1 MDKVEKLVEKTAKES
16 SEKLKGGFIGHVF
29 NFDEETKNQI
39 FNLVQY
45 SLLSIVP
52 VVLLNKTIQKFIP
65 EADDTKS
72 NVELLAEI
80 VGQTVI
86 LFVGMFFIHRLVTY
100 VPTYSKVCYE
110 SFSLVSIVLSF
121 LVIILSLQ
129 SRLGEKVNIIVERIA
144 GSVGGNNNDG
154 KQQQQQQQQANVK
167 VTQPISGANG
177 GGAPQHQPSQADQLG
192 VATSMMPSNNMAGSE
207 QSPDFNSMHEGG
219 DTMMGGMME
228 PMAANGALGGNW

>member
-45 SLLSIVP
+45 SLLSIIP

-121 LVIILSLQ
+121 LVIILSLPLC
-129 SRLGEKVNIIVERIA
+129 SIIKPDPTPTILLFFLLPIKTTLLEKLLKISPAPLYLG
-144 GSVGGNNNDG
+144 
-154 KQQQQQQQQANVK
+154 
-167 VTQPISGANG
+167 
-177 GGAPQHQPSQADQLG
+177 
-192 VATSMMPSNNMAGSE
+192 
-207 QSPDFNSMHEGG
+207 
-219 DTMMGGMME
+219 
-228 PMAANGALGGNW
+228 